1 MQHRAD
7 VNVYKQK
14 LIKAIESKRIIN
26 KISFVLF
33 LVTDSAIFRQNL
45 TLNLNEPRQSNNKF
59 GSLDLRGLSNNKELN
74 LNLNATAFANAVDLI
89 DVSIPLERQG

>member
-1 MQHRAD
+1 MENRD
-7 VNVYKQK
+7 S
-14 LIKAIESKRIIN
+14 LSKIISQN
-26 KISFVLF
+26 IFKIS
-33 LVTDSAIFRQNL
+33 DSAIFRQNL

-74 LNLNATAFANAVDLI
+74 LNLNQGFANAVDLI